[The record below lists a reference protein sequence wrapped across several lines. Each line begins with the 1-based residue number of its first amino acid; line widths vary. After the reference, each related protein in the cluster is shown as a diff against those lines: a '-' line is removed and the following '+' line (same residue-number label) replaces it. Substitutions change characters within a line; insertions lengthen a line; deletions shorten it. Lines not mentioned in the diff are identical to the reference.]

1 MKKKVLSRVIACA
14 ITGSL
19 VLSVVGCGGN
29 GDKAES
35 SEKKSKVAIVYTVT
49 GKGDLSFNDA
59 ACKGAENNKYPCQAL
74 DETSISP
81 YNLHCE
87 IYKNYEKR

>member
-35 SEKKSKVAIVYTVT
+35 SEK
-49 GKGDLSFNDA
+49 
-59 ACKGAENNKYPCQAL
+59 
-74 DETSISP
+74 
-81 YNLHCE
+81 NLKLQLC
-87 IYKNYEKR
+87 IL